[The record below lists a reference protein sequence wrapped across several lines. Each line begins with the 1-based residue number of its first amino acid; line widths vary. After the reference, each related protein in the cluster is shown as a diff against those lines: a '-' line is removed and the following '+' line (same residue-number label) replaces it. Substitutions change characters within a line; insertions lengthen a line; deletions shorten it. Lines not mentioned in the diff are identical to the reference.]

1 MSLVTHNIMNNSICT
16 LFDNILIDIHKFKSL
31 LYLKRYNE
39 RKTHYIYTPK
49 GIIMEPTTLSKYVKD
64 MRKQYNLTQV
74 ELSEK
79 SGVGLRFVREL
90 EQGKQTLR
98 LDKVNQILNLF
109 GNEVGAVPISK
120 EDEP

>member
-1 MSLVTHNIMNNSICT
+1 
-16 LFDNILIDIHKFKSL
+16 
-31 LYLKRYNE
+31 
-39 RKTHYIYTPK
+39 
-49 GIIMEPTTLSKYVKD
+49 MELTTLSKHVKD

>member
-1 MSLVTHNIMNNSICT
+1 
-16 LFDNILIDIHKFKSL
+16 
-31 LYLKRYNE
+31 
-39 RKTHYIYTPK
+39 
-49 GIIMEPTTLSKYVKD
+49 MEPTTLSKHVKD

-90 EQGKQTLR
+90 EQGKQTLQ